1 MVWPERDIVLGVPL
15 TSTTEG
21 EGMSDPWK
29 KCSVCKNDIPHEGKY
44 YVCSVSTC
52 NRKRTGLVFCSV
64 DCWDCHLPDARHRGD
79 AGAIEEK
86 APSREQAAREHRE
99 DHLTPQN
106 SREER
111 APRRT
116 IAQQEV
122 APRASKEPL
131 PTDILVVASKVK
143 KYVRDRSGMNTS
155 TSTME
160 ALTRCVIALCEKGME
175 NAAQAERTTVMDRD
189 IPQLDP

>member
-1 MVWPERDIVLGVPL
+1 
-15 TSTTEG
+15 
-21 EGMSDPWK
+21 MSDPWK
-29 KCSVCKNDIPHEGKY
+29 RCSVCKKDILHEGKY

-99 DHLTPQN
+99 DHLTLQTA
-106 SREER
+106 REER
-111 APRRT
+111 APRRM
-116 IAQQEV
+116 IVQQEAV
-122 APRASKEPL
+122 PCASNEPL

-143 KYVRDRSGMNTS
+143 KYIRDRSGMNTS

-175 NAAQAERTTVMDRD
+175 KAAQAERMTVMDRD
-189 IPQLDP
+189 IPLLDP